1 MILVS
6 IPNTYET
13 VEREFGLAVENTIR
27 DFQIW
32 FERLSDMERLMGLCG
47 FILLLF
53 CLVISKSATRA
64 ADPGTSRSF
73 AGSFTLVVVFSFV
86 AGMLIDGPFDPRH
99 FVNEEMIRSFL

>member
-1 MILVS
+1 MILAS
-6 IPNTYET
+6 MPNTYEQ
-13 VEREFGLAVENTIR
+13 VERELGHAVEDATR

-53 CLVISKSATRA
+53 CLIISKSATRSA
-64 ADPGTSRSF
+64 APGNGRSF

-86 AGMLIDGPFDPRH
+86 AGMLIDSPFDPRH
-99 FVNEEMIRSFL
+99 FVNEDFISRIL